1 MQTRLYERRPGQMLA
16 FMPEPEVEPLA
27 ETLVAFA
34 NSDGGAILIGV
45 DDTGQATGQ
54 VYADEVEVALRAA
67 VQECRPPVEAP
78 G

>member
-1 MQTRLYERRPGQMLA
+1 MRTSPYERRPGQVLA
-16 FMPEPEVEPLA
+16 FVPEPEDQLLA

-45 DDTGQATGQ
+45 DETGRATGQ

-67 VQECRPPVEAP
+67 VQE
-78 G
+78 